1 MSEDGN
7 KRLGRG
13 LSALLGEE
21 AEDYAALDRL
31 RASKEVPVEHLQP
44 NPFQPRHRF
53 DETEMQALVESV
65 KDKGILQPIL
75 VRRLEG
81 EGSHYQII
89 AGERRWRA
97 AQAAKLHNV
106 PVVIREFSDEDAL
119 EIALVENLQRQD
131 LSPIEEAAGFKR
143 LMDEFSLTQEKV
155 SARVGKSRSH
165 VANMLRLLNLP
176 EEVREMLDDGRLS
189 AGHARALVS
198 ADEPL
203 SLARQIVAG
212 GFNVR
217 QAEKLSRRQ
226 KGAAP
231 ARKKDEKDADTL
243 ALEGDLSAA
252 LGLKVTIHYHGDE
265 GGDIRIAYKTL
276 EQLDEVCRRLC
287 HQSDEQDEELDL
299 DTDLDDIGFGTA
311 FAETGESGDSGDG
324 ADTGDED
331 VEARK
336 SSDPATHSD
345 AGPDEPV
352 SDGDLVFGDDQDG
365 NNEDEAPDSGEPDPT
380 NITGMAHGHTTH

>member
-21 AEDYAALDRL
+21 AEDYAALDRM
-31 RASKEVPVEHLQP
+31 RSSKEIPVEYLKP
-44 NPFQPRHRF
+44 NPYQPRYRF
-53 DETEMQALVESV
+53 DETELQSLVESI

-75 VRRLEG
+75 VRRIEG
-81 EGSHYQII
+81 EANTYEII

-97 AQAAKLHNV
+97 AQAAKLHQV
-106 PVVIREFSDEDAL
+106 PVIIREFNDEDAL

-131 LSPIEEAAGFKR
+131 LTPIEEAQGYKR
-143 LMDEFSLTQEKV
+143 LLEEFSLTQDQV
-155 SARVGKSRSH
+155 SKRVGKSRSH
-165 VANMLRLLNLP
+165 VANMMRLLGLP

-226 KGAAP
+226 KSPSKSAG
-231 ARKKDEKDADTL
+231 KKEQKDADTL

-252 LGLKVTIHYHGDE
+252 LGLKVTIHHHGDE
-265 GGDIRIAYKTL
+265 GGDVRINYRTL

-287 HQSDEQDEELDL
+287 HQSEDEVVEDNGEFGAFGSDGNGDAGHLTGDGPSTVPDDAGFADPGDTPGLPEQPPSLGDKVEISFEDDEP
-299 DTDLDDIGFGTA
+299 DDPGTA
-311 FAETGESGDSGDG
+311 MDQNERP
-324 ADTGDED
+324 TGDQAGSG
-331 VEARK
+331 V
-336 SSDPATHSD
+336 STITH
-345 AGPDEPV
+345 
-352 SDGDLVFGDDQDG
+352 
-365 NNEDEAPDSGEPDPT
+365 
-380 NITGMAHGHTTH
+380 